1 VEDNHNFIITPTK
14 EARNSGGP
22 IAHNC
27 QDMLSQGIG
36 NATKILTASKYGPV
50 GKGVQVYFGT
60 PKQKGSHFSTIWDM
74 SDQRYYH
81 LGCTNCKETYPF
93 YLPEDDRWKK
103 IWVSDYTIQCPLCG
117 HKQTKIDAI
126 DAGKWVATR
135 DSKDAKFVGFHINQL
150 YIPYFSKENILD
162 LMPENNPAQTE
173 RIWNN
178 EVVGEFYSGY
188 GMPITKADLYN
199 LCRDEDRKFSNN
211 IDGNVKTTYL
221 GVDWGGKNDN
231 KDDLGG
237 QSYSCAVVLSAQPDG
252 TLLVEHAHKLRKNN
266 YDYKKDT
273 INEMYRRFGI
283 KRGVSDWFFGQDVVH
298 DLQLRYGERFIGAQ
312 GSASLVKPLRYRKE
326 ELIVTYN
333 KDLLIEEIFDLFR
346 KGKIRFPWKSYEYLE
361 WLIEHCTSME
371 VKQKVVAGNPLKT
384 YVKGSGP
391 NDGLMAL
398 MYAYMAYKFDLT
410 EGFSIKPGFEK
421 RITAPIPS
429 LARVRF

>member
-1 VEDNHNFIITPTK
+1 
-14 EARNSGGP
+14 
-22 IAHNC
+22 
-27 QDMLSQGIG
+27 M
-36 NATKILTASKYGPV
+36 
-50 GKGVQVYFGT
+50 
-60 PKQKGSHFSTIWDM
+60 
-74 SDQRYYH
+74 
-81 LGCTNCKETYPF
+81 
-93 YLPEDDRWKK
+93 
-103 IWVSDYTIQCPLCG
+103 
-117 HKQTKIDAI
+117 
-126 DAGKWVATR
+126 
-135 DSKDAKFVGFHINQL
+135 
-150 YIPYFSKENILD
+150 
-162 LMPENNPAQTE
+162 
-173 RIWNN
+173 
-178 EVVGEFYSGY
+178 
-188 GMPITKADLYN
+188 
-199 LCRDEDRKFSNN
+199 
-211 IDGNVKTTYL
+211 
-221 GVDWGGKNDN
+221 
-231 KDDLGG
+231 
-237 QSYSCAVVLSAQPDG
+237 
-252 TLLVEHAHKLRKNN
+252 VEHAHKLRKNN

-312 GSASLVKPLRYRKE
+312 GSASLVKPLRYRKD

-421 RITAPIPS
+421 KITAPIPS
-429 LARVRF
+429 IARVRF